1 MTSPRHRLVRA
12 APALFAVTTL
22 PAVALAAIL
31 VGGQAAAVVAILGWF
46 LLTPLS
52 AVLLDEVFE
61 VDDGDDEDLERA
73 LDALREW
80 RADDAGSRPDGPTDS
95 STGDPTD
102 ERNPVDRLRERYAE
116 GDIDEAE
123 FERRLDLLLETEDA
137 DAETA
142 RERVRNRG
150 GDATAD
156 REVERERE
164 R

>member
-52 AVLLDEVFE
+52 AVLLNEVFE
-61 VDDGDDEDLERA
+61 VDDGDEDLERA

-80 RADDAGSRPDGPTDS
+80 RADDAGSRPDGPSDATTD
-95 STGDPTD
+95 GPTD
-102 ERNPVDRLRERYAE
+102 ERDPVDRLRERYAE
-116 GDIDEAE
+116 GDIDEVE

>member
-80 RADDAGSRPDGPTDS
+80 RADDTVSRPDGSTD
-95 STGDPTD
+95 GPTD
-102 ERNPVDRLRERYAE
+102 ERDPVDRIRERYAE

-142 RERVRNRG
+142 RERIPDRG
-150 GDATAD
+150 GDAPAD
-156 REVERERE
+156 REFERERE